1 MDISAFEKVAPFLT
15 HPLVL
20 VGFGLFLVFS
30 IHFAVVRLQKRSTQA
45 TRKIL
50 TYGFIIALVLMV
62 LGFGLSFYQISRAPD
77 VYRVRLTVLHP
88 DGTVVEDA
96 KLTSSVGGEL
106 KAGPGGVW
114 ELEIPASARP
124 ADGKV
129 QIFATRRALTGS
141 VELLL
146 GEDFRPPAV
155 TVPLARQEVS
165 VRGSVVDPSNQLVAG
180 VRVSVD
186 GYPDEAVVTAE
197 DGYFELPAHVAA
209 GEDVRLRGEK
219 EGYEIADEYVLAE
232 GGRRVVGAGG
242 GVRGSGQGRGSGSGG
257 SASRRVAAPR
267 RLGMGVLIRASSG
280 PE

>member
-1 MDISAFEKVAPFLT
+1 MDISAFEQVAPFLK

-20 VGFGLFLVFS
+20 VGFVLLLVFS
-30 IHFAVVRLQKRSTQA
+30 IHLAVVQLQKRQTQA

-50 TYGFIIALVLMV
+50 AYGFIIALVLMV

-96 KLTSSVGGEL
+96 RLTSSVGGEF

-129 QIFATRRALTGS
+129 QIFAARGTLTGS

-146 GEDFRPPAV
+146 GEDFRPPAL
-155 TVPLARQEVS
+155 TVPLTRREVS
-165 VRGSVVDPSNQLVAG
+165 VRGIVVDPSNRAVAG
-180 VRVSVD
+180 VRVSVV
-186 GYPDEAVVTAE
+186 GYPGEAVVTAE
-197 DGYFELPAHVAA
+197 DGHFELPAHAA
-209 GEDVRLRGEK
+209 YSEDVRLRGLK
-219 EGYEIADEYVLAE
+219 EGYKTADEYVLAGIHPITLLLE
-232 GGRRVVGAGG
+232 PP
-242 GVRGSGQGRGSGSGG
+242 S
-257 SASRRVAAPR
+257 
-267 RLGMGVLIRASSG
+267 
-280 PE
+280 